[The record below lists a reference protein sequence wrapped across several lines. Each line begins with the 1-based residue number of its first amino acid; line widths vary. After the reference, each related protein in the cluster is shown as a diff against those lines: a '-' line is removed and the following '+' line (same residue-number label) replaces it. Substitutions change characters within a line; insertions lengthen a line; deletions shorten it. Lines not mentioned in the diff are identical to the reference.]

1 MSTAWVAASVRAR
14 ALARRRLGAAGVRRL
29 VASSSTEQAIT
40 SLAETSY
47 GHDVRA
53 GDSLAEAQ
61 HAAAAGLLWNLRVL
75 GGWVPRSGVPALR
88 ALAAAFEIANTD
100 EHLRALHGESAA
112 PPFRLGSFGTA
123 WTRIVATT
131 STGALR
137 EVLSTSAWGDPGG
150 EGTRTIRLG
159 MRMSWAAR
167 VSRVLPLA
175 TPWAAGAAALLV
187 VRERLVA
194 DRSLPDLVVATGE
207 PLLGVAWAQAR
218 GPAALVAALPAEA
231 RWAVEG
237 VTAPTDAWR
246 AEAAWWRRVE
256 RDAFALLRG
265 SSFDLSPTVGALALL
280 AVDVWRVRGALEAA
294 GAGLET
300 RELFDAMA

>member
-29 VASSSTEQAIT
+29 LASGSTDEALGL
-40 SLAETSY
+40 LAETTY

-53 GDSLAEAQ
+53 ADSLAQAQ

-100 EHLRALHGESAA
+100 EHLRLLNGQSAA
-112 PPFRLGSFGTA
+112 EPFRLGSFGTA
-123 WTRIVATT
+123 WTRIVQTT
-131 STGALR
+131 TTNHLR

-150 EGTRTIRLG
+150 EGTRTIRLS

-187 VRERLVA
+187 CRERVVA
-194 DRSLPDLVVATGE
+194 DRALPEAVVQAAE
-207 PLLGVAWAQAR
+207 PLLGVAWAQQRA
-218 GPAALVAALPAEA
+218 PAALVASLPVEA
-231 RWAVEG
+231 RWAVQT
-237 VTAPTDAWR
+237 VTAPQDAWR

-256 RDAFALLRG
+256 HDAFALLRG
-265 SSFDLSPTVGALALL
+265 SSFDLSPTIGALALL

-294 GAGLET
+294 GAGREI
-300 RELFDAMA
+300 RELFDAVA